1 MKSILGKR
9 LNTHYRS
16 YFDAWRRNA
25 EKGTAV
31 DEATEYGGQRQ
42 ELLKQ
47 KSRVKVLKEKLRE
60 EGYTGEE
67 IDKIIADD
75 NLHYKQQVERA
86 LCRLF
91 TFGEGVQGHSKL
103 HLLPWCIDKWR
114 RYVKERKA
122 FKYWLG
128 YLESRTDPDRNNIR
142 WAFERWAV
150 MVQGHKGEL
159 KTWKY
164 PWLQTYDYHN
174 RKLAKEQKEL
184 TETKQAL
191 INDLRGQRQ
200 FLIQR
205 VVSSQ
210 RLALAY
216 CHDSHTLA
224 KMTTW
229 R

>member
-1 MKSILGKR
+1 MLTRRERTQLLRGFDRFRSDLECKNDRVRTMKSILGKR

-86 LCRLF
+86 L
-91 TFGEGVQGHSKL
+91 
-103 HLLPWCIDKWR
+103 
-114 RYVKERKA
+114 
-122 FKYWLG
+122 
-128 YLESRTDPDRNNIR
+128 
-142 WAFERWAV
+142 
-150 MVQGHKGEL
+150 
-159 KTWKY
+159 
-164 PWLQTYDYHN
+164 
-174 RKLAKEQKEL
+174 
-184 TETKQAL
+184 
-191 INDLRGQRQ
+191 
-200 FLIQR
+200 
-205 VVSSQ
+205 
-210 RLALAY
+210 
-216 CHDSHTLA
+216 
-224 KMTTW
+224 
-229 R
+229 